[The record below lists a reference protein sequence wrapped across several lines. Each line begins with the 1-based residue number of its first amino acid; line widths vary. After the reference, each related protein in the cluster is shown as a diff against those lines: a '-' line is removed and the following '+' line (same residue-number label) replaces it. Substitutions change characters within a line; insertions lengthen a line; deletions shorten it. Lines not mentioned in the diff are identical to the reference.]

1 MFVRVL
7 SPTTRSNLA
16 LVAGTPL
23 ADQFY
28 LAGGTAVALYLDH
41 RRSYDLDFF
50 IPERDFP
57 SDLPRRELMHL
68 GELVVLH
75 EGAGTFVGTLDG
87 EQISFFVYPYP
98 LLESTMTFVGVQ
110 IAQLPD
116 LAAMKL
122 DAISSRGTKR
132 DFIDLYQICQD
143 VFPLR
148 ETIQHF
154 ERKYAGVRYSMVHL
168 LKSLKYFEDAESDP
182 MPPMLVPLEWAGVKR
197 FFEGEVRQLLEE
209 FL

>member
-7 SPTTRSNLA
+7 SPTARNNLA

-28 LAGGTAVALYLDH
+28 LAGETAVALHLNH

-57 SDLPRRELMHL
+57 ADLPRRELAHV
-68 GELVVLH
+68 GELAVLH

-87 EQISFFVYPYP
+87 VQISFFIYPYP
-98 LLESTMTFVGVQ
+98 LLEAPAVFEGIQV
-110 IAQLPD
+110 ARLPD

-143 VFPLR
+143 AFPLQQV
-148 ETIQHF
+148 IQHF
-154 ERKYAGVRYSMVHL
+154 EHKYAGVRYSKVHL
-168 LKSLKYFEDAESDP
+168 LKSLKYFADAESDP
-182 MPPMLVPLEWAGVKR
+182 MPAMLIPLEWAEVKQ
-197 FFEGEVRQLLEE
+197 FFEGKVRRLMNELL
-209 FL
+209 